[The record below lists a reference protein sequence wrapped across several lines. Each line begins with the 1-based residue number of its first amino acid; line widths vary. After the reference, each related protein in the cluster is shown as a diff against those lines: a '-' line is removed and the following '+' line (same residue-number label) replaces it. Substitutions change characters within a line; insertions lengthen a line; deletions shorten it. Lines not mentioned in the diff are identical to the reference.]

1 MSHRQK
7 VAIYFTKKLY
17 AKPAPPF
24 AGSVSVEM
32 LGDVEG
38 RGDGGRRSSVL
49 PEGKFAW
56 VKGLNPSYQP
66 ESTQLI
72 ALHLAKAPTCHDR
85 KVQCFEVL
93 GEGHLGNQWA
103 LVLFWELSKSFKGIM
118 FYTIFI
124 Y

>member
-1 MSHRQK
+1 
-7 VAIYFTKKLY
+7 
-17 AKPAPPF
+17 
-24 AGSVSVEM
+24 M

-38 RGDGGRRSSVL
+38 SVGGRRSSVL

-72 ALHLAKAPTCHDR
+72 ALHLAKAPSCSDR

-93 GEGHLGNQWA
+93 GRTFGQSVGSGAVLGA
-103 LVLFWELSKSFKGIM
+103 F
-118 FYTIFI
+118 
-124 Y
+124 